1 MTLEQAFQRQALTNA
16 QAAMTLHGAPTKRL
30 VQTLE
35 LRGGVETARELI
47 GKRRLSDGFDV
58 LRRCGR
64 LDLSLEALV
73 IQGKFGAL
81 FTDEESNLCLEV
93 LMEAGF
99 F

>member
-16 QAAMTLHGAPTKRL
+16 QAAMTLHGAPAKRL

-58 LRRCGR
+58 LRRCGH

-73 IQGKFGAL
+73 VQGKFGAL
-81 FTDEESNLCLEV
+81 FTDEEANWCLEV